1 MNLVT
6 SQSVEAANSHS
17 TAEIQ
22 HCLRELDRKAWR
34 HWWNAVLVIML
45 LIGAILSFTLP
56 DVITS
61 SDSISQME
69 LVLAVRGLLGLIL
82 IFNIYMLYQQHLLKV
97 LRSHLAKQIE
107 VATEQRVRADA
118 LYELAILDPL
128 TSVYNR
134 RFGEQYLRTEI
145 ARSERTG
152 NPLAV
157 VLLDLNDFKSI
168 NDRHGHIAGDLILQE
183 FAHRLKK
190 ATRGSDIA
198 VRLGG
203 DEFLVVLP
211 DCPPEKIEL
220 VLSRLLDVQVD
231 LGKERIPVFYSIGC
245 AQYRANDTAAELI
258 GRADAALYAQKA
270 AVTT

>member
-1 MNLVT
+1 MT
-6 SQSVEAANSHS
+6 SQLVGAATSHS

-22 HCLRELDRKAWR
+22 HCMRELDRKAWR

-69 LVLAVRGLLGLIL
+69 LVLAVRGLLGLVL
-82 IFNIYMLYQQHLLKV
+82 IFNIYMLYQQRLLRV
-97 LRSHLAKQIE
+97 LRSHLAMQIE

-128 TSVYNR
+128 TNVYNR
-134 RFGEQYLRTEI
+134 RFGEEYLRTEI
-145 ARSERTG
+145 ASSARTG
-152 NPLAV
+152 DPLAV
-157 VLLDLNDFKSI
+157 VLLDLNDFKTI
-168 NDRHGHIAGDLILQE
+168 NDRYGHIAGDLILQE

-211 DCPPEKIEL
+211 NCPPEKIEL
-220 VLSRLLDVQVD
+220 VLSRLLNVQVD
-231 LGKERIPVFYSIGC
+231 FGNERIPVFYSIGC
-245 AQYRANDTAAELI
+245 AQCRANDTAAELI
-258 GRADAALYAQKA
+258 GRADAALYAHKA
-270 AVTT
+270 TVTT